1 MISNIINFITT
12 KISYYWHLFVTTIA
26 TLLDALKGAWQE
38 IVGIFI
44 GLFIIYIVYIFIT
57 DDTFMN

>member
-1 MISNIINFITT
+1 MIHNIINFITS
-12 KISYYWHLFVTTIA
+12 KISYYWHLVVTTIA

-38 IVGIFI
+38 IAGIFI

-57 DDTFMN
+57 DDTFMS